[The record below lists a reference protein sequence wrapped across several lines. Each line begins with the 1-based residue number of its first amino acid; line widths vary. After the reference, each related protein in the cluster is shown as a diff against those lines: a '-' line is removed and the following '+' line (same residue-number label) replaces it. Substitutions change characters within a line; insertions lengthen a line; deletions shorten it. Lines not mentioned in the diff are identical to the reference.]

1 MPPKVPKTRRLH
13 FSKRI
18 QQRGG
23 GYEDRP
29 VILLSC
35 PEFNAVADDI
45 ISKIKGGSFVK
56 GNITWKTF
64 NDRTPNVKFDKATV
78 LALNTAKVVFLANF
92 SFLGD
97 TANYSDEHIQR
108 DDGAAFATPILDQ
121 LMVLNSLA
129 HYGVSDISIVLPY
142 FPVGTMER
150 IVNEGEIP
158 TAFALAQIIN
168 TIPNGTT
175 KNKLYIFD
183 IHALPARFFFHTN
196 TNPILISM
204 METYM
209 KYIADN
215 FKEVKKNFIVFPD
228 DGAKKR
234 FDSMVPPGMQ
244 KIVCSKVRGVGTER
258 IITVEK
264 DYEYIK
270 LTEATGEI
278 NLFLIDD
285 LVQSGKTINEA
296 FRGVLSTERLN
307 KDEVINC
314 YPMITHSVF
323 PEGQHE
329 TFFNAKRNGGK
340 GEYIRSDGD
349 NPIITKLFTTN
360 TNPIMARTLEK
371 YGDKVTVLK
380 INDMLCEILTNPAHT
395 HGASFATK

>member
-1 MPPKVPKTRRLH
+1 MPSKAPKTRRLH
-13 FSKRI
+13 FIKRI

-29 VILLSC
+29 AILISC
-35 PEFNAVADDI
+35 PEFNDVVDDI
-45 ISKIKGGSFVK
+45 ISKQTVGSFVK

-64 NDRTPNVKFDKATV
+64 NDRTPDIKFDKPTV
-78 LALNTAKVVFLANF
+78 LLLNTAKVVFLANF
-92 SFLGD
+92 SFFGD
-97 TANYSDEHIQR
+97 TSNYKDKARE
-108 DDGAAFATPILDQ
+108 GAVFATPILDQ

-209 KYIADN
+209 KHIGVTFAD
-215 FKEVKKNFIVFPD
+215 KEHTNFIVFPD

-234 FDSMVPPGMQ
+234 FDSMLPKEMH
-244 KIVCSKVRGVGTER
+244 KIVCSKTRDGDKR
-258 IITVEK
+258 ITTVQDDH
-264 DYEYIK
+264 DYEK
-270 LTEATGEI
+270 FKAAKGTI

-285 LVQSGKTINEA
+285 LVQSGATINEA
-296 FRGVLSTERLN
+296 FRGVLRTKGLDASAT
-307 KDEVINC
+307 INC

-323 PEGQHE
+323 PEEQY
-329 TFFNAKRNGGK
+329 TKFFNAIRADTTSEYLRTDGK
-340 GEYIRSDGD
+340 EF
-349 NPIITKLFTTN
+349 IITKLITTN
-360 TNPIMARTLEK
+360 TNPIMAHTLEQK
-371 YGDKVTVLK
+371 HGGRVTVLK
-380 INDMLCEILTNPAHT
+380 INDMLCEILTKLDHT

>member
-1 MPPKVPKTRRLH
+1 MPPKAPKTRRLH
-13 FSKRI
+13 FIKRI

-29 VILLSC
+29 AILLSC
-35 PEFNAVADDI
+35 PEFNDVADDI
-45 ISKIKGGSFVK
+45 ISKVKGGSFVK

-64 NDRTPNVKFDKATV
+64 NDRTPDVKFDKATV

-97 TANYSDEHIQR
+97 TSNYKDKVR
-108 DDGAAFATPILDQ
+108 DGAAFATPVLDQ

-158 TAFALAQIIN
+158 TAFSLAQIIN

-209 KYIADN
+209 KHIAEKFADKN
-215 FKEVKKNFIVFPD
+215 NFIVFPD

-234 FDSMVPPGMQ
+234 FDSMLPPGMQ
-244 KIVCSKVRGVGTER
+244 KIVCSKVRVGDKR
-258 IITVEK
+258 ITTVEK
-264 DYEYIK
+264 DYNYGELK
-270 LTEATGEI
+270 AATGEI

-285 LVQSGKTINEA
+285 LVQSGGTINEA
-296 FRGVLSTERLN
+296 FRGVLRTEGLGATI
-307 KDEVINC
+307 INC

-323 PEGQHE
+323 PEGQHA
-329 TFFNAKRNGGK
+329 TFFDAKRD
-340 GEYIRSDGD
+340 DGTT
-349 NPIITKLFTTN
+349 PIITKLITTN
-360 TNPIMARTLEK
+360 TNPIMARTLLEK
-371 YGDKVTVLK
+371 YKEKVTVLQ
-380 INDMLCEILTNPAHT
+380 INDMLCEILTKPDHT

>member
-45 ISKIKGGSFVK
+45 ISTSKVKGGSFIK

-64 NDRTPNVKFDKATV
+64 NDRTPDVKFDKATV
-78 LALNTAKVVFLANF
+78 LELNTAKVVFLANF

-97 TANYSDEHIQR
+97 TSNYKDKVR
-108 DDGAAFATPILDQ
+108 DGAAVATPVLDQ

-209 KYIADN
+209 KHIAEN
-215 FKEVKKNFIVFPD
+215 FKDENNFIVFPD

-234 FDSMVPPGMQ
+234 FDSMLIPGMQ
-244 KIVCSKVRGVGTER
+244 KIVCSKVRLGDKR
-258 IITVEK
+258 ITTVEK
-264 DYEYIK
+264 DYSYDDLK
-270 LTEATGEI
+270 KATGVI

-285 LVQSGKTINEA
+285 LVQSGGTINEA
-296 FRGVLSTERLN
+296 FRGVLSTEGLLAST
-307 KDEVINC
+307 INC

-323 PEGQHE
+323 PEGQHA
-329 TFFNAKRNGGK
+329 TFFDAKR
-340 GEYIRSDGD
+340 IDGST
-349 NPIITKLFTTN
+349 PIITKLITTN
-360 TNPIMARTLEK
+360 TNPIMARTLLEK
-371 YGDKVTVLK
+371 YSDKVTVLQ

>member
-1 MPPKVPKTRRLH
+1 MPSKAPKTRRLQ
-13 FSKRI
+13 FIKRI

-29 VILLSC
+29 TILLSC
-35 PEFNAVADDI
+35 PEFNDVANDI
-45 ISKIKGGSFVK
+45 ISISKVKGGSFVK

-64 NDRTPNVKFDKATV
+64 NDRTPDIKFDKETV
-78 LALNTAKVVFLANF
+78 LLLNTAKVVFLANF

-97 TANYSDEHIQR
+97 TSNYKDKVR
-108 DDGAAFATPILDQ
+108 DGTVFATPVLDQ

-158 TAFALAQIIN
+158 SAFALAQMIN

-209 KYIADN
+209 KYIEKTFQDQN
-215 FKEVKKNFIVFPD
+215 NFIVFPD

-234 FDSMVPPGMQ
+234 FDSMVPKDMK
-244 KIVCSKVRGVGTER
+244 KIVCSKVRQGDKR
-258 IITVEK
+258 ITTVEK
-264 DYEYIK
+264 DYNYEEFK
-270 LTEATGEI
+270 AATGTI

-285 LVQSGKTINEA
+285 LVQSGGTINEA
-296 FRGVLSTERLN
+296 FRGVLRTEGLN
-307 KDEVINC
+307 VSATINC

-323 PEGQHE
+323 PEEQQT
-329 TFFNAKRNGGK
+329 TFFNAKRDN
-340 GEYIRSDGD
+340 SDAL
-349 NPIITKLFTTN
+349 IITKLITTN
-360 TNPIMARTLEK
+360 TNPIMARTLKTK
-371 YGDKVTVLK
+371 YGDRVEVLP